1 MAHDPDDQETQ
12 PAIPG
17 FEPIAP
23 GGVIVSAPPGIKI
36 LTPGVGR
43 VTYNYPLSEA
53 VDNRN
58 LVWINRYG
66 DILATDDITPEEA
79 QAAIELLLGYAGAIE

>member
-1 MAHDPDDQETQ
+1 MHNPDNDSAPT
-12 PAIPG
+12 IPG

-36 LTPGVGR
+36 LTPGVRR

-53 VDNRN
+53 VADNRN
-58 LVWINRYG
+58 LVWINPDG
-66 DILATDDITPEEA
+66 DILATDDITPAEA

>member
-1 MAHDPDDQETQ
+1 MSNHDNDSAPT
-12 PAIPG
+12 IPG

-36 LTPGVGR
+36 LTPGVR
-43 VTYNYPLSEA
+43 LTYNWPLSEA
-53 VDNRN
+53 VTGKRN
-58 LVWINRYG
+58 LVWINEAG

>member
-1 MAHDPDDQETQ
+1 MASYPDDRDAP

-17 FEPIAP
+17 FESIAP

-36 LTPGVGR
+36 LTPGVR
-43 VTYNYPLSEA
+43 LTYNYPLSEA

-66 DILATDDITPEEA
+66 DMLATDDITPEEA
-79 QAAIELLLGYAGAIE
+79 QAAIDLLLGYAGAIE